1 MAITPCTWAIP
12 RVPRTSQQLEH
23 FTSGPSSTTAF
34 FGGGPQHRTFC
45 NPPLRRVLL
54 CFFASLLLCFFASL
68 PPCPF
73 LHELQNPLLRPKPLR
88 PAPPRYEPA
97 MPAML
102 RRYKLHP
109 RILRHPRPQE
119 RFVRHKGIILRGNQQ
134 CRHSHFPNHFLR
146 PRCLVILFRILISE
160 MRRGDRIVEFPHRP
174 DRSKSVPRVP
184 LRK

>member
-68 PPCPF
+68 LPYLLAPSFTNSKILSSAQNRSAPLHLDMNPQCPPCSGAI
-73 LHELQNPLLRPKPLR
+73 NST
-88 PAPPRYEPA
+88 
-97 MPAML
+97 
-102 RRYKLHP
+102 
-109 RILRHPRPQE
+109 
-119 RFVRHKGIILRGNQQ
+119 RGFSAT
-134 CRHSHFPNHFLR
+134 RA
-146 PRCLVILFRILISE
+146 
-160 MRRGDRIVEFPHRP
+160 
-174 DRSKSVPRVP
+174 
-184 LRK
+184 RKNA

>member
-68 PPCPF
+68 LLCFLTSLPLPSRTPKSSPP
-73 LHELQNPLLRPKPLR
+73 PKT
-88 PAPPRYEPA
+88 APPRSTS
-97 MPAML
+97 
-102 RRYKLHP
+102 
-109 RILRHPRPQE
+109 I
-119 RFVRHKGIILRGNQQ
+119 
-134 CRHSHFPNHFLR
+134 
-146 PRCLVILFRILISE
+146 
-160 MRRGDRIVEFPHRP
+160 
-174 DRSKSVPRVP
+174 
-184 LRK
+184 